1 MSRAEVHM
9 RILMSNGTPRR
20 LQDADRRRSSGHRL
34 KLAAALGLV
43 MAGLLAL
50 GGCRSSSS
58 GSETSTTAAS
68 PVSTTKPVPR
78 HVLVATYADNG
89 GTLTVQVHDRLRVVL
104 AGRAWTQSSTN
115 PSVIAVSGKPVVL
128 PVSSG
133 CVTGQGCGSVTVY
146 YQAMKVGVAQIEA
159 NRSRCD
165 SAVKTCTTGPG
176 AFRMKVVVTS
186 HA

>member
-1 MSRAEVHM
+1 MTKAEAHM
-9 RILMSNGTPRR
+9 RILMPNGTPRR
-20 LQDADRRRSSGHRL
+20 LLDADGRKSSGHRL

-43 MAGLLAL
+43 IAGLLAL
-50 GGCRSSSS
+50 GGCGSSSS

-68 PVSTTKPVPR
+68 PANTTKPVPR

-89 GTLTVQVHDRLRVVL
+89 GTLTIQLHDRLRVVL
-104 AGRAWTQSSTN
+104 AGRSWTQSSTN
-115 PSVIAVSGKPVVL
+115 PSVVAVSGKPVVL

-133 CVTGQGCGSVTVY
+133 CVAGQGCGSVTVY
-146 YQAMKVGVAQIEA
+146 YQALKVGVAQIEA
-159 NRSRCD
+159 NRASCD
-165 SAVKTCTTGPG
+165 RVAKTCTTGPG